1 MLKQC
6 LLPLAVTCIAF
17 SGASNAFK
25 LLGPSWEDGN
35 VSYDT
40 SFPGAT
46 PAGQNW
52 SNAMRQAANKW
63 GDQVDG
69 LNITFTDNGFH
80 ACAGYTGAFPED
92 GNQNASGFYTQACDE
107 AFGTD
112 VIAVTLS
119 RSFGSFYVESDIVFN
134 SNESWSV
141 YDGTTQSALDFRR
154 VAVHEFGHLIGLD
167 HEESNAAIMAPFIGS
182 IFNPTSDDL
191 NGARDIYSPATGGG
205 SGGGS
210 GGGNTGGGSTE
221 AIRVSLEEPSSSQA
235 SSGITNIRGWAV
247 GISTIRRVEL
257 YIDNNFIDN
266 IPYGSDRPDVGQT
279 FPNYANAGQS
289 GFSMIYNWGNLSPGQ
304 HTMEV
309 RVFDSAGR
317 STTDSTNFTVHAF
330 DTPFISDPEKVQILS
345 SARVTNG
352 RTITLD
358 QVEADGRV
366 YKVVL
371 QWNTATQKWDIAEI
385 D

>member
-25 LLGPSWEDGN
+25 LLGPSWENGN

-80 ACAGYTGAFPED
+80 ACAGYIGAFPED
-92 GNQNASGFYTQACDE
+92 GNQNASGFYTEACE
-107 AFGTD
+107 NAFGTD

-134 SNESWSV
+134 SNEVWSV
-141 YDGTTQSALDFRR
+141 YDGTIQSAIDFRR

-167 HEESNAAIMAPFIGS
+167 HEESNSAIMAPFIGS
-182 IFNPTSDDL
+182 IFNPTADDL
-191 NGARDIYSPATGGG
+191 NGARDIYSPA

-210 GGGNTGGGSTE
+210 GGGNTGGGNSAP
-221 AIRVSLEEPSSSQA
+221 AIRINLEEPSSSQA
-235 SSGITNIRGWAV
+235 ANGVTNIRGWAV
-247 GISTIRRVEL
+247 GVNAIQRIAL
-257 YIDNNFIDN
+257 YVDGSYATD
-266 IPYGSDRPDVGQT
+266 IPYGGERTDVGQR
-279 FPNYANAGQS
+279 FPNYQNSSES
-289 GFSMIYNWGNLSPGQ
+289 GFSMIFNWGNLPAGPHS
-304 HTMEV
+304 MEV
-309 RVFDSAGR
+309 RAYDNAGR
-317 STTDSTNFTVHAF
+317 TESASSNFTVQAF
-330 DTPFISDPEKVQILS
+330 DTAFISDPNQVQILS
-345 SARVTNG
+345 GATVSDGN
-352 RTITLD
+352 TITLN
-358 QVEADGRV
+358 QVRAEGKN

-371 QWNTATQKWDIAEI
+371 RWNTATQKWDVAEI

>member
-6 LLPLAVTCIAF
+6 LLPLAVTCIVF

-25 LLGPSWEDGN
+25 LLGPSWENGS
-35 VSYDT
+35 VTYDT

-52 SNAMRQAANKW
+52 SSAMQQAANKW
-63 GDQVDG
+63 GDQVEG

-167 HEESNAAIMAPFIGS
+167 HEETNSAIMAPFIGS
-182 IFNPTSDDL
+182 IFNPTTDDL

-205 SGGGS
+205 GNS
-210 GGGNTGGGSTE
+210 GGGNSTP
-221 AIRVSLEEPSSSQA
+221 AIQISLEEPSSNQA
-235 SSGITNIRGWAV
+235 ANGVTNIRGWAV
-247 GISTIRRVEL
+247 GISTIQRIEL
-257 YIDNNFIDN
+257 YVNGSYATN
-266 IPYGSDRPDVGQT
+266 IPYGGDRADVGQR
-279 FPNYANAGQS
+279 FPSYQNSSKS
-289 GFSMIYNWGNLSPGQ
+289 GFSMIFNWGNLPAGQ
-304 HTMEV
+304 HNMEV
-309 RVFDSAGR
+309 RAYDSAGR
-317 STTDSTNFTVHAF
+317 TESTSSNFTVHAF
-330 DTPFISDPEKVQILS
+330 DTAFISDPSQVQILS
-345 SARVTNG
+345 SATVSGNN
-352 RTITLD
+352 TITLN
-358 QVEADGRV
+358 QVRAEGKN

-371 QWNTATQKWDIAEI
+371 RWNTATQKWDVAEI

>member
-6 LLPLAVTCIAF
+6 LLPLAVSCIAF
-17 SGASNAFK
+17 SGTSNAFK
-25 LLGPSWEDGN
+25 LLGPSWENGN

-210 GGGNTGGGSTE
+210 GGNPE
-221 AIRVSLEEPSSSQA
+221 PELRASLEEPSASQA
-235 SSGITNIRGWAV
+235 ASGITNIRGWAV
-247 GISTIRRVEL
+247 GTNPISRVEL
-257 YIDNNFIDN
+257 YIDNKYIDN
-266 IPYGSDRPDVGQT
+266 IPYGSERPDVGQS
-279 FPNYANAGQS
+279 FPNYSNSEHS

-304 HTMEV
+304 HTMEI
-309 RVFDSAGR
+309 RAYDSAGR
-317 STTDSTNFTVHAF
+317 LETDSTTFNVHAF
-330 DTPFISDPEKVQILS
+330 DNSFISDPTRVEILS
-345 SARVTNG
+345 DAKITNG

-358 QVEADGRV
+358 EVRADGKT

-385 D
+385 N